1 MFKACA
7 RVLKAG
13 VTGSSR
19 GALELVLLGYLGEP
33 NDPTSDVIEEG
44 RGEGPGL
51 WRGTAEGGREHM
63 RNDQTT

>member
-1 MFKACA
+1 MFQACA

-19 GALELVLLGYLGEP
+19 GALEIVLFGYIGESS
-33 NDPTSDVIEEG
+33 DPTFEVIEEG

-51 WRGTAEGGREHM
+51 WRRTAEGEEGSYA
-63 RNDQTT
+63 Q